1 MYVRTNDRLQ
11 LLADVEVD
19 LIITVPQPS
28 FPPRNMARE
37 RDNTPMT
44 SVCQSSNP
52 GHGQDLL
59 KQRRWKNDVSKLV
72 G

>member
-19 LIITVPQPS
+19 LIIIVSQPS
-28 FPPRNMARE
+28 FPPRNRARE
-37 RDNTPMT
+37 RGNTPMT
-44 SVCQSSNP
+44 GVCQSSHP

-59 KQRRWKNDVSKLV
+59 K
-72 G
+72 